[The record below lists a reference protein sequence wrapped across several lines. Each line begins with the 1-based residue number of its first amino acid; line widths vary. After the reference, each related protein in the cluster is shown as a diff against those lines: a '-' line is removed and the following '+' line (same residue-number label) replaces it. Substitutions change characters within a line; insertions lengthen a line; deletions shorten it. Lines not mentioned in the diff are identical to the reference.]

1 LSGFDVQLLELSPKR
16 EDEEKKEEEE
26 KKNEKIL
33 HRLSANSGTLQ

>member
-16 EDEEKKEEEE
+16 EDEEKKEEE